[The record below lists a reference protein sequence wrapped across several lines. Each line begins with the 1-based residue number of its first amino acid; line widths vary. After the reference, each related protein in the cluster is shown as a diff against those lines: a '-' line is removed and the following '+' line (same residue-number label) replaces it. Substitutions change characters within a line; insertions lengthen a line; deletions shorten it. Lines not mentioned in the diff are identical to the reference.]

1 MPLGSLT
8 KLTLCT
14 LLLAM
19 TAFGASKAGAR
30 SDPMRTPH
38 MRLVAVGTRLA
49 IANVSLCERR
59 QYQPGLVVH
68 DLSQYDRGERAA
80 RMLSSSNSPARSA
93 LPDGASARTP
103 GPSAR
108 P

>member
-1 MPLGSLT
+1 MSPLNSAKSTCDTTKMPLGSLT
-8 KLTLCT
+8 KLTLCA

-19 TAFGASKAGAR
+19 TAFGASEADAR

-68 DLSQYDRGERAA
+68 DLSQYDRGER
-80 RMLSSSNSPARSA
+80 
-93 LPDGASARTP
+93 TP